1 MSFLITRHIWDSSPQ
16 GGNAKLVLLA
26 LADFANGKG
35 VAWPSIPT
43 VARKTGLST
52 RQVKRVLPKLEEDGE
67 IHIERS
73 GPGRRR
79 VHRYT
84 FPKYINGDT
93 LSPFPI
99 GSTYKNGDKVSK
111 KGDTLSPE
119 PIRTIKKRGS
129 VFPSKDPTKRNPR
142 VKQRLG
148 NGVVL

>member
-93 LSPFPI
+93 LSP
-99 GSTYKNGDKVSK
+99 
-111 KGDTLSPE
+111 E